1 MSNYVIRSFVFIL
14 ILILIIGLYIFF
26 YSSLTRNAYGPTT
39 KAQIEQSFENALIKD
54 YEMLILGNSRI
65 YRGINPDMFSTS
77 AYNFAHD
84 DDSYNQMYYKL
95 QYVLAHKNIK
105 YLILGV
111 DYFQFSF
118 MSDSRNYVYSQLLP
132 KEYSNDYPLIN
143 KALLMGLDNYFGIDK
158 FRTTLNALSTTI
170 KGDTTEKAYLKDNG
184 QYIKPGKATKN
195 DKIIRDYKMLTQQKR
210 YFELILDECEKKGI
224 EVFMVMPPIR
234 ENELKTYPTSVISFY
249 SNYFNKSA
257 GQNVHFLDYSQNS
270 LFEYTDYT
278 DITHLNAASANRL
291 SVLLNSRIST
301 LLNSRI
307 ANYAQEGSR
316 MVFTDRE

>member
-1 MSNYVIRSFVFIL
+1 MPTCVLRSFVFVL
-14 ILILIIGLYIFF
+14 ILILIIGAYIFF
-26 YSSLTRNAYGPTT
+26 FSSLTRSVYGPTT
-39 KAQIEQSFENALIKD
+39 KAQIEQSFENALRKD

-65 YRGINPDMFSTS
+65 YRGLNPDMFSTR

-95 QYVLAHKNIK
+95 QYILAQKDIK

-132 KEYSNDYPLIN
+132 KEYSDDYPLFN

-170 KGDTTEKAYLKDNG
+170 KGDTTEKAFLKGNG

-195 DKIIRDYKMLTQQKR
+195 DKITRDYKMLNKQKN
-210 YFELILDECEKKGI
+210 YFELILAECEKKDI

-234 ENELKTYPTSVISFY
+234 ENELETYPKSVISFY
-249 SNYFNKSA
+249 TNYFKKSA
-257 GQNVHFLDYSQNS
+257 GENAHFLDYSQSS

-278 DITHLNAASANRL
+278 DITHLNAASAIRL
-291 SVLLNSRIST
+291 SSLLNSRIVNYMHED
-301 LLNSRI
+301 NSI
-307 ANYAQEGSR
+307 
-316 MVFTDRE
+316 VFTDRR